1 MASAC
6 AGHLCAPKATD
17 AASVAAPAVR
27 TERCRSGCAKSR
39 RNVRQTLLTGWWSRV
54 GMMQKRVGEVRH
66 ELEEELREQ
75 PDHVLAPT
83 IKRRIQ
89 GRAGGKRVRSS

>member
-1 MASAC
+1 
-6 AGHLCAPKATD
+6 
-17 AASVAAPAVR
+17 
-27 TERCRSGCAKSR
+27 
-39 RNVRQTLLTGWWSRV
+39 
-54 GMMQKRVGEVRH
+54 MMQKRVGEVRH

-83 IKRRIQ
+83 IKRRMQ